1 MHKIYNITMKQEDKM
16 QLFQQFEQ
24 VACIS
29 SHVECWSARELCE
42 LKVYT
47 QWHNLLNVIENAKD
61 ACKNAGHSILDHFVD
76 IRKMIEK

>member
-1 MHKIYNITMKQEDKM
+1 MKQEDKM

-61 ACKNAGHSILDHFVD
+61 DCKMRDKEF
-76 IRKMIEK
+76 

>member
-1 MHKIYNITMKQEDKM
+1 MKQEDKM

-29 SHVECWSARELCE
+29 SNVECWSARELCE

-61 ACKNAGHSILDHFVD
+61 ACKNAGQSHLDKFVD
-76 IRKMIEK
+76 ISISL

>member
-1 MHKIYNITMKQEDKM
+1 MKQEEIR
-16 QLFQQFEQ
+16 QLFKQFEQ

-29 SHVECWSARELCE
+29 GDVECWSARELCE

-61 ACKNAGHSILDHFVD
+61 DCKNAGQRILDHFVD

>member
-1 MHKIYNITMKQEDKM
+1 M

-29 SHVECWSARELCE
+29 SHVECLSAREFCE

-61 ACKNAGHSILDHFVD
+61 ACKNAGQSILDKFVD
-76 IRKMIEK
+76 ISISL